1 MQAIILAAGMG
12 KRLKELTKDNTKCM
26 VEVNGITLI
35 ERVLRQLDRLGLSK
49 IVLVV
54 GYKGDKLISF
64 VDTLSINTPIVFV
77 DNPIYDRTNNIYSL
91 YLAKEYLL
99 KEDTLLLES
108 DLIIEDGI
116 LEKLAAFSSPNAV
129 LVAPWGPWMDG
140 TVVTLDC
147 QNRIQT
153 FLDKRQFRFS
163 DTDTYY
169 KTVNIYRFSREFLTS
184 HYVPFLEAY
193 CTALGHNEYYEQVL
207 KVIAQLSEPWMH
219 ALVLEDEKWY
229 EIDDIQDLDIA
240 EILFETD
247 PEKRFA
253 RINARYGGFWRFG
266 KIVDFCYLVNP
277 YFPPQ
282 KLVDELQKS
291 FELLLRQY
299 PSGQT
304 VNNLLAANYYG
315 LRVPSVMVGNGAA
328 ELIKGLMETEEGK
341 IGLTAPSFDEY
352 RNRAKEEQLLVFTPS
367 NPDFSYQVGD
377 IVSFYAGKNLSM
389 LLLVNPENPTG
400 FCLTNEALN
409 RMIQWSKKERIVLVV
424 DESFGD
430 FSETETLFDQQLLDR
445 NPHLVVIKSI
455 SKSFGV
461 PGLRLGVLATTN
473 EKIMKRISK
482 EMSIWNIN
490 SFGEYFMQIW
500 GKYRSSY
507 QSSLKLIKEARIQFE
522 KELESVENLTV
533 FSSQANYIL
542 CEVHAPVSSHD
553 LAVRLL
559 EEEGLLIKDL
569 SKKKG
574 IAPRQCIRL
583 AVRTKEENT
592 RLVEA
597 LKRHLGSL

>member
-77 DNPIYDRTNNIYSL
+77 DNPIYDKTNNIYSL

-116 LEKLAAFSSPNAV
+116 LEKLAAFSSQNAV
-129 LVAPWGPWMDG
+129 LVAPWEPWMDG

-147 QNRIQT
+147 QNRIQA
-153 FLDKRQFRFS
+153 FLDKRQFSFS
-163 DTDTYY
+163 DTDAYY
-169 KTVNIYRFSREFLTS
+169 KTVNIYRFSKEFLTT

-291 FELLLRQY
+291 FEHLLRQY

-352 RNRAKEEQLLVFTPS
+352 RNRANEEQLLVFTPS

-409 RMIQWSKKERIVLVV
+409 RIIQWSKKEQIVLVV

-542 CEVHAPVSSHD
+542 CEVHAPVSSHE
-553 LAVRLL
+553 LAVKLL

-597 LKRHLGSL
+597 LKRHFGAL

>member
-64 VDTLSINTPIVFV
+64 VDTMSINTPIVFV
-77 DNPIYDRTNNIYSL
+77 DNPIYDKTNNIYSL

-116 LEKLAAFSSPNAV
+116 LEKLAAFSSQNAV
-129 LVAPWGPWMDG
+129 LVAPWEPWMDG

-153 FLDKRQFRFS
+153 FLDKRQFSFS
-163 DTDTYY
+163 DTDAYY
-169 KTVNIYRFSREFLTS
+169 KTVNIYRFSKEFLTT

-291 FELLLRQY
+291 FEHLLRQY

-352 RNRAKEEQLLVFTPS
+352 RNRANEEQLLVFTPS
-367 NPDFSYQVGD
+367 NPDFSYQVED

-430 FSETETLFDQQLLDR
+430 FSETETLFDQQLLDK

-542 CEVHAPVSSHD
+542 CEVHASISSHD

>member
-1 MQAIILAAGMG
+1 
-12 KRLKELTKDNTKCM
+12 M

-64 VDTLSINTPIVFV
+64 VDTMSINTPIVFV
-77 DNPIYDRTNNIYSL
+77 DNPIYDKTNNIYSL

-116 LEKLAAFSSPNAV
+116 LEKLAAFSSQNAV
-129 LVAPWGPWMDG
+129 LVAPWEPWMDG

-153 FLDKRQFRFS
+153 FLDKRQFSFS
-163 DTDTYY
+163 DTDAYY
-169 KTVNIYRFSREFLTS
+169 KTVNIYRFSKEFLTT

-291 FELLLRQY
+291 FEHLLRQY

-352 RNRAKEEQLLVFTPS
+352 RNRANEEQLLVFTPS
-367 NPDFSYQVGD
+367 NPDFSYQVED

-430 FSETETLFDQQLLDR
+430 FSETETLFDQQLLDK

-542 CEVHAPVSSHD
+542 CEVHASISSHD

>member
-26 VEVNGITLI
+26 VEVNEITLI
-35 ERVLRQLDRLGLSK
+35 ERALTQLDRLGLSK

-64 VDTLSINTPIVFV
+64 VNTLPIKTPIVFV
-77 DNPIYDRTNNIYSL
+77 DNPIYDKTNNIYSL

-99 KEDTLLLES
+99 QEDTLLLES

-116 LEKLAAFSSPNAV
+116 LEKLVAFHSSNAV
-129 LVAPWGPWMDG
+129 LVAPWEPWMDG

-147 QNRIQT
+147 ENRIQA
-153 FLDKRQFRFS
+153 FLDKRQFRFDETS
-163 DTDTYY
+163 TYY
-169 KTVNIYRFSREFLTS
+169 KTVNIYRFSKEFLTS

-219 ALVLEDEKWY
+219 AFVLDDEKWY

-240 EILFETD
+240 ETLFEID
-247 PEKRFA
+247 PTKRFE

-266 KIVDFCYLVNP
+266 KVVDFCYLVNP

-282 KLVDELQKS
+282 KLVDELQKN
-291 FELLLRQY
+291 FEVLLRQY
-299 PSGQT
+299 PSGQR

-315 LRVPSVMVGNGAA
+315 LRTPSVMVGNGAA
-328 ELIKGLMETEEGK
+328 ELIKGLIETESGK
-341 IGLTAPSFDEY
+341 IGLMAPSFDEY
-352 RNRAKEEQLLVFTPS
+352 RNRAKDEQLVVFTPTAT
-367 NPDFSYQVGD
+367 NFSYRAEE
-377 IVSFYAGKNLSM
+377 IISFYTNKDLSM

-400 FCLTNEALN
+400 FCLDRAELN
-409 RMIQWSKKERIVLVV
+409 QLIAWSKKENITLVV
-424 DESFGD
+424 DESFSD
-430 FSETETLFDQQLLDR
+430 FSDTETLLEQGLLDQ

-461 PGLRLGVLATTN
+461 PGVRLGVLASTN
-473 EKIMKRISK
+473 NGLMKRIAK

-490 SFGEYFMQIW
+490 SFGEHFMQIW

-507 QSSLKLIKEARIQFE
+507 QNSLVMIKDARTQFE
-522 KELESVENLTV
+522 EELKSVAHLTV
-533 FSSQANYIL
+533 YPSQANYIL
-542 CEVHAPVSSHD
+542 CEVTKNITSYD
-553 LAVRLL
+553 LAVTLL
-559 EEEGLLIKDL
+559 EKEGLLIKDL
-569 SKKKG
+569 SSKRG

-583 AVRTKEENT
+583 AVRTKAENT

-597 LKRHLGSL
+597 LKRYLG

>member
-1 MQAIILAAGMG
+1 
-12 KRLKELTKDNTKCM
+12 M

-64 VDTLSINTPIVFV
+64 VDTMSINTPIVFV
-77 DNPIYDRTNNIYSL
+77 DNPIYDKTNNIYSL

-116 LEKLAAFSSPNAV
+116 LEKLAAFSSQNAV
-129 LVAPWGPWMDG
+129 LVAPWEPWMDG

-147 QNRIQT
+147 QNRIQA
-153 FLDKRQFRFS
+153 FLDKRQFSFS
-163 DTDTYY
+163 DTDAYY
-169 KTVNIYRFSREFLTS
+169 KTVNIYRFSKEFLTT

-291 FELLLRQY
+291 FEHLLRQY

-352 RNRAKEEQLLVFTPS
+352 RNRANEEQLLVFTPS
-367 NPDFSYQVGD
+367 NPDFSYQVED

-430 FSETETLFDQQLLDR
+430 FSETETLFDQQLLDK

-542 CEVHAPVSSHD
+542 CEVHASISSHD

>member
-77 DNPIYDRTNNIYSL
+77 DNPIYDKTNNIYSL

-116 LEKLAAFSSPNAV
+116 LEKLAAFSSQNAV
-129 LVAPWGPWMDG
+129 LVAPWEPWMDG

-153 FLDKRQFRFS
+153 FLDKRQFSFS
-163 DTDTYY
+163 DTDAYY
-169 KTVNIYRFSREFLTS
+169 KTVNIYRFSKEFLTT

-291 FELLLRQY
+291 FEHLLRQY

-352 RNRAKEEQLLVFTPS
+352 RNRANEEQLLVFTPS
-367 NPDFSYQVGD
+367 NPDFSYQVED

-430 FSETETLFDQQLLDR
+430 FSETETLFDQQLLDK

-542 CEVHAPVSSHD
+542 CEVHASISSHD

>member
-77 DNPIYDRTNNIYSL
+77 DNPIYDKTNNIYSL

-129 LVAPWGPWMDG
+129 LVAPWEPWMDG

-147 QNRIQT
+147 QNRIQA
-153 FLDKRQFRFS
+153 FLDKRQFSFS
-163 DTDTYY
+163 DTDAYY
-169 KTVNIYRFSREFLTS
+169 KTVNIYRFSKEFLTT

-291 FELLLRQY
+291 FEHLLRQY

-542 CEVHAPVSSHD
+542 CEVHAPVSSHE
-553 LAVRLL
+553 LAVKLL